1 MAPYTADHGRGNK
14 AVLTNVND
22 HSGDELHCRTRADFT
37 DHRPKSNE
45 FVSSGRVRQCCWFC
59 EHFVVCV
66 LCPPQRMVDLEKL
79 IALVSERN
87 PLWDTK
93 DKLYHNRDIAKK
105 LCHEEATDMGCESK

>member
-1 MAPYTADHGRGNK
+1 MATSYTAVRGRISPTTARNQASLFFP
-14 AVLTNVND
+14 AV
-22 HSGDELHCRTRADFT
+22 F
-37 DHRPKSNE
+37 
-45 FVSSGRVRQCCWFC
+45 RQCCWFC

-79 IALVSERN
+79 ISLVSEKK

-105 LCHEEATDMGCESK
+105 LWNEVATDVGCENK